1 MLCLT
6 EPRSSLLRKL
16 MLPAIAGALLSTP
29 LPEHSPAAHAA
40 QPASATPSNKTLL
53 KPTGDTIVSPDA
65 KLEHLFTREAN
76 IQGGLSEGPAVAPDG
91 SIYFTD
97 IPVGADPGMILRYD
111 PITGHTAAFSIDSG
125 KANGLIFDRQ
135 GFLLACEGS
144 DQGGRRV
151 SRWNVKTGERTTV
164 VDRIDGKRFNA
175 PNDLCIDK
183 QGRIYFTDPRYL
195 GDEPRELE
203 HRAVYRID
211 TDGTVIE
218 ITHEISKPNGI
229 ALSPDEKTLYVA
241 DHDNGTDKIDPNAPS
256 PKLGPMT
263 IYAYPLGAD
272 GKVNGKRKTIVDF
285 GDQAGCDG
293 MCVDASGNLYL
304 TARSVKR
311 PGVLVV
317 DPNGKEIAFI
327 PTGPANQVTDATHP
341 AVGMPSNVVFGLG
354 EDLNLLYVTIDKSLY
369 RIRLKARG
377 YHAEYAGAMSEK
389 KQSSTDE
396 PSTSPRPAGRLR
408 RLASGLPLRK

>member
-1 MLCLT
+1 MRCLHPLARACSWAASSSSIVMGVIAAVGASMLGAA
-6 EPRSSLLRKL
+6 EPQKA
-16 MLPAIAGALLSTP
+16 AIGK
-29 LPEHSPAAHAA
+29 
-40 QPASATPSNKTLL
+40 PS
-53 KPTGDTIVSPDA
+53 GDKIVSTDA
-65 KLEHLFTREAN
+65 QLEHLFTRKAN
-76 IQGGLSEGPAVAPDG
+76 IQGGLTEGPAVAPDG

-97 IPVGADPGMILRYD
+97 IPVGNDPGMILRFD
-111 PITGHTAAFSIDSG
+111 PTSGQTSVFSSNSG

-144 DQGGRRV
+144 DQGGQRV

-164 VDRIDGKRFNA
+164 VDHFQGKRFNA
-175 PNDLCIDK
+175 PNDLCIDR

-211 TDGTVIE
+211 IDGTVSE
-218 ITHEISKPNGI
+218 VTHDVSKPNGI
-229 ALSPDEKTLYVA
+229 AISPDEKTLYVA
-241 DHDNGTDKIDPNAPS
+241 DHDNGTDKIDPQASP

-263 IYAYPLGAD
+263 IYAFPLGSD

-293 MCVDASGNLYL
+293 MCVDESGNLYL

-317 DPNGKEIAFI
+317 DPTGNEIAFI
-327 PTGPANQVTDATHP
+327 PTGPTNQVTDANHP
-341 AVGMPSNVVFGLG
+341 AVGMPSNVVFGIG
-354 EDLNLLYVTIDKSLY
+354 NELNLLYVTIDKSLY
-369 RIRLKARG
+369 RIRLKAKG
-377 YHAEYAGAMSEK
+377 YHAEYASK
-389 KQSSTDE
+389 
-396 PSTSPRPAGRLR
+396 
-408 RLASGLPLRK
+408 